1 LLKNAMSFNEEMGG
15 GGGSVGQVSG
25 NGIVGKQSEVYCAL
39 GRCQTLVGK

>member
-1 LLKNAMSFNEEMGG
+1 MSFNEEMGG